1 MCGVGLVMLGWLC
14 LVGCIR
20 LSGLVGQ
27 AWLVR
32 LDSKAKQLFN
42 DIEQISFN
50 LILGPDHYFR
60 INKLAT

>member
-1 MCGVGLVMLGWLC
+1 MCGVGLVMLGWFC

-42 DIEQISFN
+42 DI
-50 LILGPDHYFR
+50 
-60 INKLAT
+60 

>member
-1 MCGVGLVMLGWLC
+1 MCGVGLVMLGWFC
-14 LVGCIR
+14 LVDCIR

-42 DIEQISFN
+42 DIEQLSFN
-50 LILGPDHYFR
+50 THPPPPKDDI
-60 INKLAT
+60 